1 MAVPFEI
8 EIALEEAA
16 HAVGLAELG
25 VHRIELCANLVE
37 GGLTPTVGQAT
48 EVVSTTELPVYAML
62 RPRSGNFTYSKSE
75 QKQMLLDLEAL
86 ATTGI
91 SGIVFGALTSDGR
104 LDLDFATKVVRS
116 ALDLNLGSTFHRA
129 IDAATEPLS
138 CLEDLA
144 TLGVERILSSGG
156 AQRAHEG
163 KELLATMS
171 QKAGVSMQIQAGSGV
186 HAGVVE
192 SLWNAGI
199 RAFHMTARYL
209 ETLPADKLGFDAQWR
224 RDDQKI
230 SALHSRLVA
239 LSTKA

>member
-25 VHRIELCANLVE
+25 AHRIELCSNLAE

-48 EVVSTTELPVYAML
+48 EVVSATELPVYAML

-75 QKQMLLDLEAL
+75 RQQMLLDLEAL
-86 ATTGI
+86 APTGI
-91 SGIVFGALTSDGR
+91 SGIVFGALTSDGC
-104 LDLDFATKVVRS
+104 LDRDFATTLVRR

-129 IDAATEPLS
+129 IDAATDPLS

-144 TLGVERILSSGG
+144 TLGVERVLSSGG
-156 AQRAHEG
+156 ARRANEG

-171 QKAGVSMQIQAGSGV
+171 QKTGVLMQIQAGSGV
-186 HAGVVE
+186 HAEVAE

-209 ETLPADKLGFDAQWR
+209 ETFSADKLGFDTQWQ

-230 SALHSRLVA
+230 SSLHSRLVG
-239 LSTKA
+239 LSTRV